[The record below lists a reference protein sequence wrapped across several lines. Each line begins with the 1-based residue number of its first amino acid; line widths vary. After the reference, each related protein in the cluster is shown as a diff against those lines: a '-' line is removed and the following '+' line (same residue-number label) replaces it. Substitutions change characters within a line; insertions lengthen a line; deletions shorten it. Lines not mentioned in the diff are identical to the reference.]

1 MTNIHL
7 KREVE
12 RLKEHVCRLGTLVEE
27 SMQAVAAADKTHD
40 YELARNIINNDAEI
54 DKLEVDIEEE
64 CLKMLALY
72 QPVATDLRFVTSCL
86 KMNNDMERIGD
97 LCCNIAERILDSEDR
112 TPVRMPEVMDMFN
125 MARRMVKDAISAMID
140 TDTMLAADV
149 MKRDD
154 EVDDNLAIVFKKTIK
169 ELKETPDKSEE
180 LLNNLGI
187 ARNLE
192 RIADYATNI
201 CEDIFYMADG
211 VIVRHNIS

>member
-27 SMQAVAAADKTHD
+27 SMQAVAVADKTHD
-40 YELARNIINNDAEI
+40 YELARNIINKDSEI
-54 DKLEVDIEEE
+54 DKIEVDIEEE

-86 KMNNDMERIGD
+86 KMNNDLERIGD
-97 LCCNIAERILDSEDR
+97 LCCNIAERILDSEGR
-112 TPVRMPEVMDMFN
+112 TPIRMPEVVDMFN

-154 EVDDNLAIVFKKTIK
+154 EVDDSLAKVFEKTIK
-169 ELKETPDKSEE
+169 ELKESPEKAQE

-211 VIVRHNIS
+211 VIVRHNLS

>member
-27 SMQAVAAADKTHD
+27 SMQAVAVADKTHD
-40 YELARNIINNDAEI
+40 FELARNIINNDTEI

-140 TDTMLAADV
+140 TDTMLAAEV

-154 EVDDNLAIVFKKTIK
+154 EVDNNLATVFKKTIK
-169 ELKETPDKSEE
+169 ELKETPDKTEE

-211 VIVRHNIS
+211 VIVRHNIV